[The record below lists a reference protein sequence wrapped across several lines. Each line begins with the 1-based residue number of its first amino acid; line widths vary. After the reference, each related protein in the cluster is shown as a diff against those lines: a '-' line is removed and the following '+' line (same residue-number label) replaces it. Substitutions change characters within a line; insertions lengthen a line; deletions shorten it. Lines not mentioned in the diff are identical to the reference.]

1 MPTRFDLLKESGCIA
16 TMLATGRYSQPG
28 DIHHLTSGGR
38 RRGDEYTIC
47 LSPWSHRGLTENGS
61 KQHYMG
67 LYGPSFAHGR
77 RGFAEFFGS
86 DDYLLAVQNRVL
98 EMYQQTPWFN
108 YVPHR
113 EVFLAIRAIK
123 R

>member
-1 MPTRFDLLKESGCIA
+1 
-16 TMLATGRYSQPG
+16 MLATGRYSQPA

-38 RRGDEYTIC
+38 RRGDEATIS
-47 LSPWSHRGLTENGS
+47 LSPWHHRGLTENGS
-61 KQHYMG
+61 KQHYSG

-77 RGFAEFFGS
+77 RGFQEFFGS
-86 DDYLLAVQNRVL
+86 DDYLLEVQNVVL
-98 EMYQQTPWFN
+98 AHYQQTPWFN